1 MGAWENEFQFSQN
14 YISYEIY
21 RDLPVFSQFLGN
33 LTFISRTPRRNFLWC
48 HYRWLIT
55 SLGPKNVKKNAIFFK
70 LFWYKVFVHWELKLL
85 NFLVDCVL
93 IFIVFT
99 SFKRLLC
106 QDVPIDQ
113 YTFDGVYQWSLT
125 SFLLAPEEV
134 ETSFNPSIWIFQFL
148 IFLIFFMC

>member
-1 MGAWENEFQFSQN
+1 M
-14 YISYEIY
+14 
-21 RDLPVFSQFLGN
+21 
-33 LTFISRTPRRNFLWC
+33 
-48 HYRWLIT
+48 
-55 SLGPKNVKKNAIFFK
+55 
-70 LFWYKVFVHWELKLL
+70 
-85 NFLVDCVL
+85 DCVL

-134 ETSFNPSIWIFQFL
+134 ETSFNPSIWIFHFLIIL
-148 IFLIFFMC
+148 IFLCVKGAVSRNSDKLSNYKMPVKLRQT

>member
-1 MGAWENEFQFSQN
+1 M
-14 YISYEIY
+14 
-21 RDLPVFSQFLGN
+21 
-33 LTFISRTPRRNFLWC
+33 NFNF
-48 HYRWLIT
+48 HKIT
-55 SLGPKNVKKNAIFFK
+55 SLVWNLQRFTRVFTMFGKFDFHFSDSQEKFSLVSLQMTDYIFRPLKNVKKNAIFFK

-125 SFLLAPEEV
+125 PFLLAPEEV